1 MKLFSS
7 FFLLL
12 EEEIINKKRL
22 AQQHGQVYL
31 SLENTTKPLTVT
43 VFSVIVFDNIQPLST
58 TSTTYYCN
66 LTIM

>member
-31 SLENTTKPLTVT
+31 SLENTTKPLTV
-43 VFSVIVFDNIQPLST
+43 FSVIVFDNIQPLST

-66 LTIM
+66 LTIIM